1 MFSTAD
7 DFWHQQSALLE
18 FFWVFLQ
25 LLAGAPKIS
34 AKPSAAKNQIVESS
48 KCFLTGI
55 CLPTHTF
62 TPHPL
67 SAELTGGC
75 SLTPGFSPGGIHPC
89 AHFVS
94 TSELQICNVPAFP
107 ASYISWVTSA
117 AIIPASP
124 GTRAAVWLS
133 GAEVV

>member
-1 MFSTAD
+1 MSF
-7 DFWHQQSALLE
+7 QQLMTFGINSLLCLK
-18 FFWVFLQ
+18 FFGVFFPQ

-75 SLTPGFSPGGIHPC
+75 SLTPGFFPGGIHPC

-107 ASYISWVTSA
+107 GSYISWVTSA

-124 GTRAAVWLS
+124 GTQGCCVALWS
-133 GAEVV
+133 